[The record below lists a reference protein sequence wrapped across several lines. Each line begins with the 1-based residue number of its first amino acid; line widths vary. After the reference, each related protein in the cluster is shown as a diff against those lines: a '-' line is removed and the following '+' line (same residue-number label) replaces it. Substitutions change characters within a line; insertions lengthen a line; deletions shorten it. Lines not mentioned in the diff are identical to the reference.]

1 MSIYH
6 DSELMQQVV
15 TSTPLTDTSAF
26 YVVRDELLN
35 PLLFSIGSD
44 GILYVTKQDGLG
56 RNQLINLSEKF
67 RLPSQHKT
75 TALGLHQADDLTLRV
90 AFAHGDGQGVSTLVV
105 LDKIKPQDLLLP
117 ADTMVDT
124 ILKGEALSQHV
135 YGLLV
140 AKGADDSHPLI
151 VAKLRNLEGNQ
162 DDICR
167 IDVNNETASW
177 SVKTD
182 LEMPC
187 NPRDIISLTPATL
200 PGGGPEGKFGLFV
213 LYQSGAERRIIFT
226 GMGGKSGFY
235 THIQYNI
242 PVPPGA
248 ADVATV
254 KNSKGRTDLLI
265 AAQDGIHRI
274 PARTCVSGSTKLP
287 NDSLVAQAE
296 CLRNLEQIHTA
307 QDGPLA
313 SIWTRNSGGDI
324 VYVQFESKP
333 TATVI
338 DSFEPRSDAQPVLTG
353 TLRFAAMIDARSTSQ
368 RLFVLGDEKHE
379 KMRELFQSGDSK
391 LWTTT
396 NFCVPAIETPREIW
410 TYTTHIKIKAGKGR
424 RPFDGTVDL
433 SASSH
438 CVATV
443 NGRNLHLGCAAV
455 KVKPDAL
462 GTITVIQEIDDLNV
476 SSLKVVGVP
485 GCETTFIDPG
495 RKVLQFF
502 QSIKSAD
509 DLKNVR
515 LPNGEKLISDNAS
528 ASVDLD
534 GAAKALSTLTSRAAS
549 LEQEAQFEEEDVPVE
564 SDGIAHDDE
573 GGLVNFASV
582 DDIQASSWASFDWL
596 TSATKTVVKVVVEG
610 WNIVVTVGKTILRFV
625 IKTFQ
630 HILKGIK
637 KVFQLIGTGL
647 KKLWEGLKWL
657 FNWGDILDTHNIYRD
672 CLEGFLDVTVGGVLF
687 MGNKVDGFLDGIEE
701 SIKAKFELLE
711 KLPSE
716 ADEPVGEESAEA
728 ETDDSKKL
736 DRAVNS
742 PGGNSLQYQTQH
754 NPEVKQSVASVVGDI
769 PPDDPL
775 SVVWKAL
782 KSLLDEFWKGGKNIA
797 ESFVEL
803 FNPSRKAT
811 IGEIVSK
818 LGGEL
823 LLNLIHVVR
832 ILIKTVFEVG
842 ASIIVSIKK
851 LLTAEINIPV
861 ISWLWGKISDR
872 PLSVIDA
879 FCLLIAVPG
888 TIAFK
893 AITGEAPKKHA
904 SFQGM
909 KDSKEKLDKTLQP
922 LLQPHITDSKP
933 RVPDLYAKKGF
944 WEKVKDAFLE
954 IPWVQALLDFV
965 DKHAIWLGIG
975 FGIYNTVMLVLEWGS
990 WAPEVETEM
999 LGEEKPNPNYNLDP
1013 DQSRWP
1019 SGLRWGK
1026 WSLVAFLFGAA
1037 ISFPYNTK
1045 LPSWPL
1051 RLIDWGF
1058 SWLGVLKH
1066 AVNQRLRG
1074 IMTVFLSAV
1083 QTLTY
1088 TACWIWDLGDAN
1100 AESLWVILNTYLT
1113 RAHDIL
1119 SGIAMTQTGANIYV
1133 NIACSGCGGAATA
1146 IGIVLKTQTVHSS
1159 IAHFVIRST

>member
-15 TSTPLTDTSAF
+15 TSAPLTDTSAF
-26 YVVRDELLN
+26 YIVRDEKLN
-35 PLLFSIGSD
+35 PMLFSIGSD
-44 GILYVTKQDGLG
+44 GVLYVTKQDDLG

-67 RLPSQHKT
+67 HLPSHHKA
-75 TALGLHQADDLTLRV
+75 TALGLYQVDDLTLRV
-90 AFAHGDGQGVSTLVV
+90 AFAHGDGQGVSTLIV
-105 LDKIKPQDLLLP
+105 LSRIKPQDLLLP
-117 ADTMVDT
+117 AEAMTGA
-124 ILKGEALSQHV
+124 ILTGESLSQHV

-151 VAKLRNLEGNQ
+151 VAKLWNLEGNQ

-167 IDVNNETASW
+167 IDVNNESASW

-187 NPRDIISLTPATL
+187 NPRAIISLTPATL
-200 PGGGPEGKFGLFV
+200 PGSGPEGKFGLFV
-213 LYQSGAERRIIFT
+213 LYQSGADRCIIFT

-235 THIQYNI
+235 THIQYSI

-248 ADVATV
+248 ADIATV

-265 AAQDGIHRI
+265 AAQNGIYLI

-287 NDSLVAQAE
+287 SDSLVAQAE
-296 CLRNLEQIHTA
+296 CLRNLQQIHTA
-307 QDGPLA
+307 QDGSLV
-313 SIWTRNSGGDI
+313 SLWTRNDGGDI
-324 VYVQFESKP
+324 VYVQFETKA
-333 TATVI
+333 TTTVI
-338 DSFEPRSDAQPVLTG
+338 DTFERCSDAQPVLTG
-353 TLRFAAMIDARSTSQ
+353 SLHFAAMIDALSTSQ

-379 KMRELFQSGDSK
+379 KVRELFQSGDSK

-396 NFCVPAIETPREIW
+396 NFCIPAIETPREIW

-424 RPFDGTVDL
+424 RAFDGTVNL

-443 NGRNLHLGCAAV
+443 NGRNLHLGRTPV
-455 KVKPDAL
+455 QVKPDAL
-462 GTITVIQEIDDLNV
+462 GTITLIQEIDDLNV
-476 SSLKVVGVP
+476 PSLRLVGVP
-485 GCETTFIDPG
+485 GCETTFIDPS
-495 RKVLQFF
+495 RKVLDFF
-502 QSIKSAD
+502 KNIKSAD
-509 DLKNVR
+509 DLKNAH
-515 LPNGEKLISDNAS
+515 LPNGEKLISGDLPSN
-528 ASVDLD
+528 VDLD

-549 LEQEAQFEEEDVPVE
+549 LKQDAQFHEEEVPSE
-564 SDGIAHDDE
+564 SDDIAQNN
-573 GGLVNFASV
+573 GGSTS
-582 DDIQASSWASFDWL
+582 SSWASFDWL
-596 TSATKTVVKVVVEG
+596 TSAAKTVVKVVVEG
-610 WNIVVTVGKTILRFV
+610 WNIIVTVGKTVLKFV

-630 HILKGIK
+630 HVMKGIK
-637 KVFQLIGTGL
+637 KVLQVIGTGL

-672 CLEGFLDVTVGGVLF
+672 CLESFLDVTVGGILF
-687 MGNKVDGFLDGIEE
+687 MGKKVDVFLDGIED
-701 SIKAKFELLE
+701 SIKEKFELLE
-711 KLPSE
+711 KLPPQ
-716 ADEPVGEESAEA
+716 ADEPVGEESTEA
-728 ETDDSKKL
+728 ETEESKKL

-742 PGGNSLQYQTQH
+742 PGGNSLNYQTQH
-754 NPEVKQSVASVVGDI
+754 NPEVKQSVASVAGEI
-769 PPDDPL
+769 LPDDPL

-782 KSLLDEFWKGGKNIA
+782 KSLLDEFWKSGKNIA

-811 IGEIVSK
+811 ISEIISK
-818 LGGEL
+818 LGGKL
-823 LLNLIHVVR
+823 LLDLIHVVR
-832 ILIKTVFEVG
+832 LLVKTVFDVG

-861 ISWLWGKISDR
+861 ISWLWSKISDR
-872 PLSVIDA
+872 PLSVMDA

-888 TIAFK
+888 TITFK
-893 AITGEAPKKHA
+893 ILTGQAPKEHP
-904 SFQGM
+904 SYQGI
-909 KDSKEKLDKTLQP
+909 KDSRKELDKALSP
-922 LLQPHITDSKP
+922 LLQPHANSRAQRDITICIEEVSHSNARKRP
-933 RVPDLYAKKGF
+933 EVAISETPANGF

-954 IPWVQALLDFV
+954 IGWVQALLNFV

-975 FGIYNTVMLVLEWGS
+975 FGVYNTVMLVWEWWT
-990 WAPEVETEM
+990 WAPEVEPEM
-999 LGEEKPNPNYNLDP
+999 LGNDKPNPNYNLDP

-1019 SGLRWGK
+1019 TGLRWGK
-1026 WSLVAFLFGAA
+1026 WSLAAFLFGTA

-1074 IMTVFLSAV
+1074 IMTVFLGAI

-1088 TACWIWDLGDAN
+1088 TACWIWDLGDAD
-1100 AESLWVILNTYLT
+1100 AESVWVILNTYLT

-1119 SGIAMTQTGANIYV
+1119 SGMAMTQTGTNIYV
-1133 NIACSGCGGAATA
+1133 NIACSG
-1146 IGIVLKTQTVHSS
+1146 
-1159 IAHFVIRST
+1159 